1 MLVVRDR
8 LRTTTNVLGDCI
20 GVGVV
25 QHLSRNELQTS
36 RPTEECLVEENIVTP
51 SNLEAVTVHP
61 LMIRKIHDGS
71 GADIT
76 CITL

>member
-36 RPTEECLVEENIVTP
+36 RPTEECLVEENSDTFQLRG
-51 SNLEAVTVHP
+51 SNSAP
-61 LMIRKIHDGS
+61 FND
-71 GADIT
+71 
-76 CITL
+76 